1 MIYLHNKYQYEMLQ
15 LNLKSDSWEYL
26 FIKIINFDNLKNLIL
41 GNIYRPPKIAIIM
54 TQFLY

>member
-26 FIKIINFDNLKNLIL
+26 FIKLSTAFNDFGYNN
-41 GNIYRPPKIAIIM
+41 
-54 TQFLY
+54 Q